1 MPKENIIESLFKVGI
16 GEYHFLHI
24 IENKTVFGNL
34 VYEKGRIY
42 LRDNDLL
49 SHLKPETLKPCWEN
63 GLIGMVCDSK
73 TRDWESPTFYGLQ
86 NCELPEDLE
95 STRHGFL
102 IAAQNQYG
110 EKLIDFSGSIYRG
123 FDLMLQNNFLP
134 VILLNKV
141 KSKYSELGLAVTD
154 LRTAPMPIN
163 LIQKI
168 NEMVRERIDQ
178 RLILTVED
186 SSLDSSDFEDIFRQ
200 YLNQNN

>member
-1 MPKENIIESLFKVGI
+1 MIESLFKLGI
-16 GEYHFLHI
+16 GEYLFLHI
-24 IENKTVFGNL
+24 KENKTVFGNL

-42 LRDNDLL
+42 QRDNGLL
-49 SHLKPETLKPCWEN
+49 SHLKPETLKPCWEK
-63 GLIGMVCDSK
+63 GLISMVCDSK
-73 TRDWESPTFYGLQ
+73 TKDWENPTFYGLQ

-141 KSKYSELGLAVTD
+141 KSKYGESGLTVTD
-154 LRTAPMPIN
+154 LRTAPMQIN

-168 NEMVRERIDQ
+168 NEILRVQIDEQ
-178 RLILTVED
+178 LTLTVED
-186 SSLDSSDFEDIFRQ
+186 SSLDSSDFEDLFRQ
-200 YLNQNN
+200 YMNQNN